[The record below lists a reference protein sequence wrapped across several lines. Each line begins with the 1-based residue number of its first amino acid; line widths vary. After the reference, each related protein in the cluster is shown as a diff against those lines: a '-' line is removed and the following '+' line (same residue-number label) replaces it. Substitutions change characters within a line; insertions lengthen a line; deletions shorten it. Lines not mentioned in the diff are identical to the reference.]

1 MLLPLRSALHIL
13 LFAAVNSVSLLA
25 MNNDEKLPHDG
36 TYGVEK
42 VDSNTG
48 VIHDKDL
55 FGNKQGLR
63 DDAMHY
69 GQLSEEEL
77 VLEKQ
82 LRRKIDSVIMPMVIA
97 VSKALPETT
106 CNTRY

>member
-1 MLLPLRSALHIL
+1 
-13 LFAAVNSVSLLA
+13 
-25 MNNDEKLPHDG
+25 MNNDEKLPHEG
-36 TYGVEK
+36 AYGVEK

-63 DDAMHY
+63 EDAMHY
-69 GQLSEEEL
+69 GHLSEEEL
-77 VLEKQ
+77 ILEKK

-97 VSKALPETT
+97 VRIAMSQDT
-106 CNTRY
+106 CSARS